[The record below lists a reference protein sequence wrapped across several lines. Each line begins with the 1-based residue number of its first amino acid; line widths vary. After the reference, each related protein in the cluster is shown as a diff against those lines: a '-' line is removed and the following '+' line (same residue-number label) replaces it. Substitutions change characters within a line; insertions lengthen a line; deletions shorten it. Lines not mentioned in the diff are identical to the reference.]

1 MALYSFSVSSA
12 TPSTTVTSLSGGA
25 NEPKD
30 GPGTIRNFVSVN
42 NTQSVPVTLSFYDTI
57 NTTITTS
64 VPEHTTTA
72 SSQADAY
79 GAFAYGVGGAL
90 NASGTPT
97 LDGDATFTPPTAAP
111 TGTGLPADSEAEV
124 QDYQS
129 STGVYYLHKYPG
141 LKTTDTVVALNATTA
156 LRPMAVLIVPAN
168 SIQYG
173 TPNPIQYISGIA
185 VVSSSATAVA
195 LVIDVD

>member
-12 TPSTTVTSLSGGA
+12 TPSTTVTSLSGGV

-64 VPEHTTTA
+64 VPAYVTTVA
-72 SSQADAY
+72 AAADAY
-79 GAFAYGVGGAL
+79 GAFAYGVSSA
-90 NASGTPT
+90 NDASGTPT

-111 TGTGLPADSEAEV
+111 TGTGLPSDSEAEV

-129 STGVYYLHKYPG
+129 STGVYTLHKYPG
-141 LKTTDTVVALNATTA
+141 LKFTDTTTALNATTA

>member
-64 VPEHTTTA
+64 VPEHTTSA
-72 SSQADAY
+72 AAAVDAY

-97 LDGDATFTPPTAAP
+97 LSGAAVFNPPGPAS
-111 TGTGLPADSEAEV
+111 TGTGLPADAAAEAS
-124 QDYQS
+124 DYQS

-185 VVSSSATAVA
+185 VVSSSSTAVA